1 MTFLRNIP
9 DGATAILVEC
19 RGEDRAAMQVRA
31 PGPAH
36 AATWFGVRRGGD
48 RWDGPGV
55 GCSVGAG
62 GRRGSR
68 CKASTEFEH
77 VEISASRDSVEI

>member
-36 AATWFGVRRGGD
+36 AATWSGVRRGGD
-48 RWDGPGV
+48 SREGPGV
-55 GCSVGAG
+55 GSSVGAG

-68 CKASTEFEH
+68 YIASTEFEQ
-77 VEISASRDSVEI
+77 VEI